1 MTSSN
6 NAEAVKLLSQLLSR
20 IHRLGSRDAR
30 AVMAAD
36 DRMRQETLN
45 DADLVRLREIV
56 DRSEG

>member
-1 MTSSN
+1 
-6 NAEAVKLLSQLLSR
+6 
-20 IHRLGSRDAR
+20 
-30 AVMAAD
+30 MAAD